1 MEVVIMSLV
10 WLNIPLCAI
19 AFIATVGI
27 PLRIVLTDPIRKAG
41 PQGRR
46 TGADSRERE
55 YELAA

>member
-1 MEVVIMSLV
+1 MTNLV

-27 PLRIVLTDPIRKAG
+27 PIRLVLTDP
-41 PQGRR
+41 GRR
-46 TGADSRERE
+46 ARRAGADTSARRPDRD

>member
-1 MEVVIMSLV
+1 MTSLV

-27 PLRIVLTDPIRKAG
+27 PLRLVLTGPGRNAG
-41 PQGRR
+41 PGARRRGGR
-46 TGADSRERE
+46 SPERG